1 MTLKNNKYLHM
12 KNLLQIGLVALFTV
26 STAMAQ
32 NGDVGIGTATPDSS
46 AALDIT
52 SSTKGLLIPRMAT
65 TERDVITNPATG
77 LLIFNTTLNDVEYN
91 AGTPSLPKWVSATT
105 ANNGLNT
112 TSGVTQ
118 LGGTLTKATTISGL
132 SGTNKLAFTGSGID
146 MYNVDSNTLS
156 VDGVNNRIGIGT
168 ATPTKTLDVAGEVK
182 GTRVLA
188 FGAGGISSNVA
199 IGESALA
206 NASNTGSNNLAVGF
220 STLQSNSTGSSNVAV
235 GAQAA
240 LGNTTGNNN
249 VAFGRGALINNT
261 NGSSNVVI
269 GALAGFNNGDGT
281 TATTMNE
288 TILIGNFA
296 SPQAN
301 NQTNQIAIGHYAA
314 GLGSNSVV
322 IGNDSVVKT
331 ALKGNVGIGT
341 TDPTAKLDVAGA
353 IKIGYDTT
361 STHSAGMLR
370 FNTTTNKFEGYDGSG
385 WKPFN

>member
-1 MTLKNNKYLHM
+1 MKHLLHP
-12 KNLLQIGLVALFTV
+12 LVLVALFTV
-26 STAMAQ
+26 STTIAQ

-65 TERDVITNPATG
+65 NERNVITNPATG

-118 LGGTLTKATTISGL
+118 LGGALTKATTISGL
-132 SGTNKLAFTGSGID
+132 TGTNKLAFTGSGID

-156 VDGVNNRIGIGT
+156 IDGDNNRIGIGT
-168 ATPTKTLDVAGEVK
+168 ATPTKTLDVAGEMK
-182 GTRVLA
+182 GTRVIA
-188 FGAGGISSNVA
+188 YGGGNISSNTA

-206 NASNTGSNNLAVGF
+206 NVSNTGGNNLAVGF
-220 STLQSNSTGSSNVAV
+220 STLQSNSTGTSNVAL
-235 GAQAA
+235 GALAA
-240 LGNTTGNNN
+240 SGNTTGSNN
-249 VAFGRGALINNT
+249 VAFGRGALISNT
-261 NGSSNVVI
+261 NGNSNVVI
-269 GALAGFNNGDGT
+269 GSLAGFNNGDGT
-281 TATTMNE
+281 TASTMNE
-288 TILIGNFA
+288 TILIGTRA
-296 SPQAN
+296 TPQQN
-301 NQTNQIAIGHYAA
+301 NQTNQIAIGYYTT

-341 TDPTAKLDVAGA
+341 TDPTAKLDVSGA
-353 IKIGYDTT
+353 IKIGYDSISATPT
-361 STHSAGMLR
+361 AGMLR
-370 FNTTTNKFEGYDGSG
+370 YNTTTNKFEGYDGSG